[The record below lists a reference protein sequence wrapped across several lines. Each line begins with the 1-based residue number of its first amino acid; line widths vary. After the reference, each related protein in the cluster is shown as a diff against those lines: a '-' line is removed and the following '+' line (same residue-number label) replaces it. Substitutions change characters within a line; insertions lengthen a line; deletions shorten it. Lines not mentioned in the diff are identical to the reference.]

1 VASSQELT
9 PIVRISPARSRMAC
23 TNCGAVGVDVRPNWK
38 ELPPRRRR
46 DLYPCPFPPSLGEA
60 VSFKVAPPR
69 AVVICASCLVAKSFA
84 SASTVSAG
92 GPSRSMRWS
101 QESMAWQQ
109 GRRQFPPTEYA
120 ERIGKRPPQRK

>member
-23 TNCGAVGVDVRPNWK
+23 TNCGAVGADVRPNWK
-38 ELPPRRRR
+38 ELPPRQRR
-46 DLYPCPFPPSLGEA
+46 DLYPCPFPSSLGGGR
-60 VSFKVAPPR
+60 VFQNSPTP

-84 SASTVSAG
+84 SASTVSAS

-109 GRRQFPPTEYA
+109 ADANFHRLSTPSV
-120 ERIGKRPPQRK
+120 